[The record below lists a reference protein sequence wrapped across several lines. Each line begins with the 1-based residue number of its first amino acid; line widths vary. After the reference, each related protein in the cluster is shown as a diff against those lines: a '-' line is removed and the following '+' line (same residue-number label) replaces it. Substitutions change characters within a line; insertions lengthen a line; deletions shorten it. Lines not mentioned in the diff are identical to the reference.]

1 MSEPDSPWRPEFLD
15 ALRMLARLSE
25 ALARRGLP
33 RPVLVGGG
41 AVEFYTGS
49 AVMTGDIDV
58 TSPVQPELEEELR
71 KLGFIRPSGPGKS
84 TRGWVHP
91 DIGLGFEVVGN
102 SPMRDTPDEIRIRPV
117 EPIDGEPPV
126 RILSLE
132 DLIADRMGQYASGT
146 AREMLEQ
153 ARQLLPLVSEA
164 DRDYLD
170 RRIRT
175 ETMGDYGVEDLE
187 G

>member
-1 MSEPDSPWRPEFLD
+1 
-15 ALRMLARLSE
+15 
-25 ALARRGLP
+25 
-33 RPVLVGGG
+33 
-41 AVEFYTGS
+41 
-49 AVMTGDIDV
+49 
-58 TSPVQPELEEELR
+58 
-71 KLGFIRPSGPGKS
+71 
-84 TRGWVHP
+84 
-91 DIGLGFEVVGN
+91 
-102 SPMRDTPDEIRIRPV
+102 MRDTPDEIRIRLV
-117 EPIDGEPPV
+117 EPIDREPPV

-164 DRDYLD
+164 DRDYLE

-175 ETMGDYGVEDLE
+175 ETMGDYGVEDLK

>member
-175 ETMGDYGVEDLE
+175 ETMGDYGVEDLK